1 MRAWRFHEPGDIR
14 NLVLE
19 DVGEPAPKDGEVL
32 VRIETAALNPADHY
46 LVLGQYPRAGAPPFT
61 PGRDGAGVVE
71 TALSGGRFKQGDHV
85 ILLGGQT
92 GISTLGTLAEYSA
105 IPEAW
110 LAPLPDGWSVEQG
123 AAGPLVLLTAWR
135 ALVVCGGLKAGETVL
150 ITGASGGVGTAAV
163 QLAKLLGAHVVAL
176 SRSEEKR
183 RRLEALGADT
193 VLDAGAG
200 DLEKQVKAAVG
211 AGRIDLVVENLG
223 GTWLNRCV
231 RMVGAGGRIM
241 VVGLLDGLSAE
252 LAIGLLIHKC
262 LRIEGLSVSAY
273 TAEEAQAAWAEIVAR
288 LDIAKHRPIID
299 SVHPMERIQE
309 AFARLKSGPMGKVV
323 IAVRGARPA
332 S

>member
-1 MRAWRFHEPGDIR
+1 MHAWRFHEPGDIR

-19 DVGEPAPKDGEVL
+19 EAAQPAPKDGEVL
-32 VRIETAALNPADHY
+32 VRIEVAALNPADHY

-71 TALSGGRFKQGDHV
+71 SPLPGGRFKQGDRV

-110 LAPLPDGWSVEQG
+110 LAPPPDGWSVQES

-150 ITGASGGVGTAAV
+150 ITGASGGVGTAAL
-163 QLAKLLGAHVVAL
+163 QLAKSLGARVIAL

-183 RRLEALGADT
+183 HKLEALGADI
-193 VLDAGAG
+193 VLDAGAA
-200 DLEKQVKAAVG
+200 DLEKQAKAVLG
-211 AGRIDLVVENLG
+211 ASRIDLVVENLG
-223 GTWLNRCV
+223 GVWLNRCA
-231 RMVGAGGRIM
+231 RMVGFGGRIM

-273 TAEEAQAAWAEIVAR
+273 TPQEAQSAWAEIVGW
-288 LDIAKHRPIID
+288 LDTAGYRPIID
-299 SVHPMERIQE
+299 SVYPMEQAQE
-309 AFARLKSGPMGKVV
+309 AFARLKSGPMGKVLL
-323 IAVRGARPA
+323 AVQHA
-332 S
+332 